1 MPDFS
6 KRSTE
11 EEIMDD
17 FTLSE
22 TELFPVLEG
31 LERINFVLGG
41 YQVFYDAFKQLKLKN
56 GETVTDWGCGG
67 GDGLRKLAIWTKRH
81 HLSIQFTGL
90 DATPA
95 AIRFAKNRAAS
106 FTNLNFIQADVL
118 KEVQPEKYDY
128 VISSL
133 FTHHFDDDN
142 WIILIQKMLASSKK
156 AVIINDLHRHPLAY
170 YSFTATA
177 RLFSRTTMIRQ
188 DGALSV
194 LRSFTRSDLVKL
206 LHLAGIK
213 NYKIKWMWAFRWQ
226 IIIYKT

>member
-17 FTLSE
+17 FTLPE

-31 LERINFVLGG
+31 LERINTVLGG
-41 YQVFYDAFKQLKLKN
+41 YQVFYDAFKQLNLKSS
-56 GETVTDWGCGG
+56 ETVSDWGCGG
-67 GDGLRKLAIWTKRH
+67 GDGLRKLARWAKRR
-81 HLSIQFTGL
+81 HLSIRFTGL

-95 AIRFAKNRAAS
+95 TIRFAKLRAAS
-106 FTNLNFIQADVL
+106 FSNIKFIQADVL
-118 KEVQPEKYDY
+118 KDVQAEKYDY

-133 FTHHFDDDN
+133 FTHHFDDRN
-142 WIILIQKMLASSKK
+142 WVVLIQKMLASCRK

-170 YSFTATA
+170 YSFIATA

-194 LRSFTRSDLVKL
+194 LRSFTKQDLVNL
-206 LHLAGIK
+206 LQGAGIK
-213 NYKIKWMWAFRWQ
+213 KYKIKWMWAFRWQ